1 MLLRIQSIISFICHS
16 LFLLLLVRFF
26 ITLFAIYFVTYK
38 FCCIFLYL
46 TSKRKQN
53 SRSISRMLWNM
64 NQIIVWI
71 TIEIIYYWS
80 VTVTVKHNTESQR
93 RYASNRP
100 LFEDWNKQGIASEIF
115 AWDLLFREVLNLNG
129 TEPTKGMQLYPSLY
143 QTIVMNLMTQ
153 TTDTIR

>member
-71 TIEIIYYWS
+71 TIEIMYYWS
-80 VTVTVKHNTESQR
+80 VTQWSIIQKVKGGTHQIVLCLKIETSKVLHLKFLHEIYCSEKFWTWTAQNPQKECNYILPCT
-93 RYASNRP
+93 
-100 LFEDWNKQGIASEIF
+100 KQ
-115 AWDLLFREVLNLNG
+115 
-129 TEPTKGMQLYPSLY
+129 
-143 QTIVMNLMTQ
+143 
-153 TTDTIR
+153 

>member
-71 TIEIIYYWS
+71 TIEIMYYWS
-80 VTVTVKHNTESQR
+80 VTQWSIIQKVKGVTHQIVLCLKIETSKVLHLKFLHEIYCSEKFWTWSAQNPRKECNYILPCT
-93 RYASNRP
+93 
-100 LFEDWNKQGIASEIF
+100 KQ
-115 AWDLLFREVLNLNG
+115 
-129 TEPTKGMQLYPSLY
+129 
-143 QTIVMNLMTQ
+143 
-153 TTDTIR
+153 